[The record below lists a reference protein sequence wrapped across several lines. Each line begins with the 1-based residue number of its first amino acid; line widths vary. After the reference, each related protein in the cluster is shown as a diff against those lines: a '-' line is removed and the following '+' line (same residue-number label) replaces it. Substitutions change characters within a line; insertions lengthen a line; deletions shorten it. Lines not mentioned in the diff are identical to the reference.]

1 MSDAD
6 RDDETGDPDPDQ
18 LPAEGPPELDM
29 SEAPRASGNTSLPSN
44 PTSQRKRFWMPEV
57 LDKRFDGYTYQ
68 QIADALEQ
76 KGVDVSE
83 STIHRWVH
91 DALEKRQNQREELSD
106 QIRQLHLEELMK
118 TRQRLREA
126 YQDVQQAIE
135 TQRNSPDYVTPDHEL
150 IKEKRQIAKEFR
162 KTSESKR
169 KLLGVDAPK
178 KQKVEVETSVE
189 YDVQP
194 PSPVDADDEDDMLE
208 AEVTAI
214 EEEDTDDPDD

>member
-1 MSDAD
+1 MSDMD
-6 RDDETGDPDPDQ
+6 KDDETPDPETDT
-18 LPAEGPPELDM
+18 LPAEGPPELNIE
-29 SEAPRASGNTSLPSN
+29 EAPKSSGNTRLPSN

-57 LDKRFDGYTYQ
+57 LDKRFDGYTYR
-68 QIADALEQ
+68 QIAEALAD

-83 STIHRWVH
+83 STVHRWVN
-91 DALEKRQNQREELSD
+91 DALEKRQAQREEMAD

-126 YQDVQQAIE
+126 YEDVCQAIE
-135 TQRNSPDYVTPDHEL
+135 KQRASPDYVTPDNEL
-150 IKEKRQIAKEFR
+150 IKEKRQLAKEFR

-178 KQKVEVETSVE
+178 KHEVEVETSVE

-194 PSPVDADDEDDMLE
+194 PQPVDTDEEDETLE
-208 AEVTAI
+208 AEVTRI
-214 EEEDTDDPDD
+214 ETEEEDNVET